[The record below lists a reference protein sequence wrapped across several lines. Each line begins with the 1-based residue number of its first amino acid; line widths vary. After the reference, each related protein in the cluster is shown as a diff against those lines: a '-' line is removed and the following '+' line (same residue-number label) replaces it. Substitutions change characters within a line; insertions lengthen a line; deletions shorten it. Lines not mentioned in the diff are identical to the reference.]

1 MNRKIERPLVI
12 VMFIITLLLLFAYV
26 FYISFLKKTIDD
38 EGQIISTDVR
48 NTILSSIRN
57 NTSNDIDDDDFLAK
71 IMLRKELIQ
80 KNIFV
85 RQIQRQESVRE
96 LSRLLAISRSEVGVN
111 ADEEMGGMC
120 NNNNNNNKSVDGDG
134 DDCGEDAAPVRRI
147 CRRRRHDDPEPECS
161 ICLEHYS
168 SNDVIAW
175 AKDGGEAPPSNG
187 NGIVT
192 STGCAHIFHKE
203 CLFAW
208 LQDRDGCPLCRR
220 RVVHADAHV
229 RFAGW

>member
-1 MNRKIERPLVI
+1 MNQTIERPLVI
-12 VMFIITLLLLFAYV
+12 VMFSISLLLLFAYV
-26 FYISFLKKTIDD
+26 FYISFLKKTID

-48 NTILSSIRN
+48 NIILSSIRN
-57 NTSNDIDDDDFLAK
+57 NTGNDIDDDDLLAK

-111 ADEEMGGMC
+111 ADEEIGGLQHVSDT
-120 NNNNNNNKSVDGDG
+120 NESVDDHGDG
-134 DDCGEDAAPVRRI
+134 CGEDAAPVRRI
-147 CRRRRHDDPEPECS
+147 CRRRRQDDPECS

-168 SNDVIAW
+168 PNDIIAW
-175 AKDGGEAPPSNG
+175 AKDGGEAPAPNG
-187 NGIVT
+187 NSNTIVT
-192 STGCAHIFHKE
+192 STGCAHIFHKQ

-208 LQDRDGCPLCRR
+208 LQDHDGCPLCRR
-220 RVVHADAHV
+220 RVVHSDAHV